1 MKYFDKLLLWKN
13 LFSRKRSIE
22 MIPLL
27 FYLRKKKK
35 NNVTVI
41 LEHPIFPLL
50 TECVCVHCSQKNSIY
65 DGPIS
70 GDYFQLCVYMGNL
83 IKKGLLIVGKSKLIA
98 RNCERIMLCLLLEKI
113 GRVRSTGSNVYHDYT
128 ICRDRSTK
136 SIHFYMHTFYSVL
149 QQHQH
154 QHRQHKKPFKS
165 IGTFYLFTTNK
176 LKILWYLRSAFG
188 HWLCT
193 MECRE
198 REYWGCESQCEEEQ
212 Q

>member
-1 MKYFDKLLLWKN
+1 MEELILKKEKYKN
-13 LFSRKRSIE
+13 DSTFVLFEKKRKE
-22 MIPLL
+22 
-27 FYLRKKKK
+27 RKKE

-70 GDYFQLCVYMGNL
+70 GDYFQLCVYTGNL

-113 GRVRSTGSNVYHDYT
+113 GRARSMSSNVYHDYT

-154 QHRQHKKPFKS
+154 RQHKHENLSNRLAHS
-165 IGTFYLFTTNK
+165 ICLPQIN
-176 LKILWYLRSAFG
+176 
-188 HWLCT
+188 
-193 MECRE
+193 
-198 REYWGCESQCEEEQ
+198 
-212 Q
+212 